1 MSVFSQPEWANF
13 VRVCRKKPWH
23 CFGYV
28 LELARLVAHRFANTL
43 HIKLVG
49 KSHRGLKRW
58 PEWLI
63 TVASEVNHKQD
74 ELAFP
79 IYLLSSRPRF
89 VSELPQLQFAVI
101 DVEGYFAEHRWM
113 NCFVA
118 ALESDDVAK
127 AALDQ
132 SLSWIRTAPGK
143 EDAAWETYSSCER
156 VVNLA
161 VMLAVHPYIWSD
173 LDAERK
179 RVVAN
184 FLAES
189 ASWISSHLEYYGIAR
204 TNNHILNNARALVVV
219 GSVLGDVLL
228 VERGLFIF
236 SRMAKELFQPGGF
249 LRERS
254 SHYQYVVS
262 NWLLD
267 TLHFARTVPINCAQA
282 CFAISELEKLAVR
295 VIAATSLLDAALEG
309 LNTHIGD
316 ISPDNH
322 PVATTLRLQTLYPKF
337 FSETDLYADKRQD
350 DWLFVSTGQHQL
362 LTCGMPAEYPFN
374 YTTHGH
380 PDLGSFIWG
389 YSRHPIL
396 VDAGRS
402 SYVFDE
408 ATKLQCSPIGHNVIT
423 VNGLS
428 PLSESLLTQ
437 GLWRPS
443 PYAKAAI
450 NLEHNSA
457 QGFVLTHDG
466 FSRIPGI
473 KVHTRAV
480 KIVSAAIEIEDTLEG
495 TGLVDIDMYWH
506 FAPRVSLIQA
516 SPYIAAGN
524 NFQILIDED
533 GVDAADVHWQ
543 AYPYAA
549 AYGDVQQAFMLHSR
563 RTVSLPWS
571 VKTIMKVMQCAE

>member
-28 LELARLVAHRFANTL
+28 LELARLVARRFANTL

-63 TVASEVNHKQD
+63 TVDSEVDHKQD

-89 VSELPQLQFAVI
+89 VSELPELQFAAN

-113 NCFVA
+113 NCFLA

-127 AALDQ
+127 AALGQ
-132 SLSWIRTAPGK
+132 SLSWIRAAPGK

-161 VMLAVHPYIWSD
+161 VMLAAHPYIWSN

-179 RVVAN
+179 RDVAN

-219 GSVLGDVLL
+219 GAVLGDVLL

-267 TLHFARTVPINCAQA
+267 TLHFARMVPISCEQA
-282 CFAISELEKLAVR
+282 CIAISELEKLAVR
-295 VIAATSLLDAALEG
+295 VIAATSLLDGALEG

-322 PVATTLRLQTLYPKF
+322 PVATTLRLKTLYPKF
-337 FSETDLYADKRQD
+337 FSETGLYADKRQD

-362 LTCGMPAEYPFN
+362 ITCGMPAEYPFN

-402 SYVFDE
+402 SYGFDE

-450 NLEHNSA
+450 NLEHKSA

-466 FSRIPGI
+466 FSRIPDI

-480 KIVSAAIEIEDTLEG
+480 KTVSAAIEIVDTLDG
-495 TGLVDIDMYWH
+495 SGLVDIDMYWH
-506 FAPRVSLIQA
+506 FAPGVSLIQA

-533 GVDAADVHWQ
+533 GVDAADVHWE

-549 AYGDVQQAFMLHSR
+549 AYGDVQHAFMLHSR